1 MSTPATTGCRPRIVD
16 AHAHLYDARVNR
28 HGIFQR
34 RDPGFEAFVGDY
46 AALPRWFLPDDY
58 RAAAGSRDIAGII
71 WHEFISDDPVR
82 EVAWAQQ
89 VADASDLPMA
99 LVGLVDFA
107 DPGLPERL
115 DTYHAFPNLT
125 AVRQHLGWDADNP
138 LRRFAARP
146 DLLSDPRWLAGLARL
161 EGTSLRCGLEVF
173 APQLRDVLAVVR
185 RHPRIGFTIAV
196 MGWPLRSGP
205 EDFRRWQADM
215 RALGHCDNTCASIS
229 AIECIFGMG
238 WTAEQVAPWITT
250 VLESFGP
257 GRCMFGSHLPITS
270 LSHGFERLYQ
280 LYDSTVAGLSDAER
294 DAVFRTTASRWFRL
308 PARRDGN
315 A

>member
-1 MSTPATTGCRPRIVD
+1 MSTTATARRSPAIVD
-16 AHAHLYDARVNR
+16 AHAHLYDARVNQ

-46 AALPRWFLPDDY
+46 SALPRWFLPDDY
-58 RAAAGSRDIAGII
+58 RAAAGARDVAGII
-71 WHEFISDDPVR
+71 WHEFISGDAVR
-82 EVAWAQQ
+82 EVAWAQR

-115 DTYHAFPNLT
+115 DAYRAFPNLT

-146 DLLSDPRWLAGLARL
+146 DLLNDPQWLAGLKRL

-185 RHPRIGFTIAV
+185 GYPRIGFTIAV
-196 MGWPLRSGP
+196 MGWPLRLGA

-215 RALGHCDNTCASIS
+215 RALGQCNNTCASLS
-229 AIECIFGMG
+229 AVECIFGMG

-250 VLESFGP
+250 VLEAFGP

-270 LSHGFERLYQ
+270 LSHGFGRLFDV
-280 LYDSTVAGLSDAER
+280 YDSTVAALSDAER

-308 PARRDGN
+308 PAVRGGN
-315 A
+315 P